1 MELALH
7 FLQTGLQARFDVTIP
22 GYSSNMAVNNELFDG
37 DAEDDPFQALERDDD
52 PIVWETSPSL
62 RREQFRVYI
71 DKQDELERERIAD
84 FVDAD
89 VELLRLLHRHK
100 YDDEGFLEN
109 LDPELWGTLDED
121 DEVDEG
127 DVGLMEYVEDVPD
140 DKSPENFE
148 DDDVANPD
156 EDDAEKDNVT
166 VQAIADA
173 SEPVTKLAAVEF
185 KVDVLERLAA
195 LRRCGDLTENE
206 FESLKGELLRKPE

>member
-52 PIVWETSPSL
+52 PIVWEANRSL
-62 RREQFRVYI
+62 QREQFRLLVRQ
-71 DKQDELERERIAD
+71 QDEIERERIAD
-84 FVDAD
+84 FAEADAA
-89 VELLRLLHRHK
+89 LLGLLQQFR
-100 YDDEGFLEN
+100 YDDEGFLEK
-109 LDPELWGTLDED
+109 LDPELYGPLDED

-127 DVGLMEYVEDVPD
+127 DVGLMEYVEDVLD
-140 DKSPENFE
+140 DESPENFE